1 LASARAE
8 AAMQDATCFEEWMT
22 RNAAIKFLF
31 AALSAAGFMNSYLF
45 RTPV

>member
-1 LASARAE
+1 MASATAE
-8 AAMQDATCFEEWMT
+8 AAMQNETCFEEWMT

-31 AALSAAGFMNSYLF
+31 AALSAEGFMNPYLF